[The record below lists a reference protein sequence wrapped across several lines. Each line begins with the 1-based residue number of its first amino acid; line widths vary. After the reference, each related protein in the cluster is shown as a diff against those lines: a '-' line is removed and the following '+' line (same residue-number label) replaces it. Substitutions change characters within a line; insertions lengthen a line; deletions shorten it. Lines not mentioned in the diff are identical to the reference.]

1 MSGTHKRQGCFAIC
15 GVCPQ
20 ICGVCPQGEEEG
32 LACGSGSGMEWVREG
47 VENSAGDR
55 PRCGA
60 FSSSLESEWRIELP
74 PGARPCFWGGIF
86 VVTKRSW
93 LRCKN
98 LDKGG
103 FLD

>member
-1 MSGTHKRQGCFAIC
+1 
-15 GVCPQ
+15 
-20 ICGVCPQGEEEG
+20 
-32 LACGSGSGMEWVREG
+32 MEWVREG

-60 FSSSLESEWRIELP
+60 FSSILESEWRIELP
-74 PGARPCFWGGIF
+74 PGARSCFWGGIF

-103 FLD
+103 FLAQIVGLGIDARNQVMIPYTEL